1 MKYYAFLFLISLSN
15 SLLSQINACPIVNGR
30 IIDGY
35 INNESEQTY
44 RGIFFKGN
52 PDILPVDVTVITD
65 EEDGNILSVVKG
77 EIFFVNE
84 NSIAIKYETNK
95 ILVYNLLKNIAVKKG
110 DIIEV
115 GTIVGQVEL
124 NKFPPKKYK
133 EILHYTGS
141 IYSVNLSF
149 HYIDYEIGKL
159 VHSPDDI
166 KIINCD
172 TVICE
177 KCQPIIY
184 GM

>member
-1 MKYYAFLFLISLSN
+1 MKYFAFLFLISLSS
-15 SLLSQINACPIVNGR
+15 SLLSQTNSCPIDNGK
-30 IIDGY
+30 IIKGY
-35 INNESEQTY
+35 INNKDQQTY
-44 RGIFFKGN
+44 RGIFFRDN

-65 EEDGNILSVVKG
+65 EEEGGIISVVKG
-77 EIFFVNE
+77 EVFFVND
-84 NSIAIKYETNK
+84 NSIAIKYDTNK
-95 ILVYNLLKNIAVKKG
+95 IVVYNLLKNITAKKG

-115 GTIVGQVEL
+115 GTKIGQVEL

-133 EILHYTGS
+133 KILNYKGD

-159 VHSPDDI
+159 IHFPNDA
-166 KIINCD
+166 KTINCE